1 MSQRNIDFWHRAAA
15 AINAREVP
23 EDLLAPELRM
33 ENLVT
38 AVSDKTYH
46 GPAGFREWMDDLFD
60 GFAEGALFE
69 IEEIVADGDDFV
81 VGVVRVVGRGARSGA
96 PLVLRWVNV
105 NWLRDGK
112 ATRSVGYASRREALK
127 AVGLRQ

>member
-1 MSQRNIDFWHRAAA
+1 MSQRNIDLWYRAVA

-23 EDLLAPELRM
+23 MSLLAPELRM

-46 GPAGFREWMDDLFD
+46 GTAGFRDWMNDLFD

-81 VGVVRVVGRGARSGA
+81 VGLVRVVGRGARSGA

-105 NWLRDGK
+105 NWFRDGK

-127 AVGLRQ
+127 AVGLRK